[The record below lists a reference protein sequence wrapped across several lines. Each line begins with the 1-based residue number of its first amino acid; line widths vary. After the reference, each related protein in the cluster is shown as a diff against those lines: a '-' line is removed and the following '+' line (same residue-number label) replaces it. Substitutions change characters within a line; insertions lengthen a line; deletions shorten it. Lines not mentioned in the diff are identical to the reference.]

1 MASVPWQEGIAPK
14 IKAGCGD
21 EVSANRFVRMSAG
34 LRPSSCSCCDSSSV
48 AGYSSLLLI
57 PGLKTPGV
65 SPTQCST
72 LVVLCLFSWGE
83 EKNASSLFPPGLW
96 IGLGAHT
103 SPRQRHPREQKL
115 FNENIFCPPFPV
127 RCSTVHTHM
136 WQARMEETN
145 KYSASCKEKDANA
158 GDLKMNKQRQRQV
171 QIQIQLQT
179 QLLSNL

>member
-1 MASVPWQEGIAPK
+1 
-14 IKAGCGD
+14 
-21 EVSANRFVRMSAG
+21 MSAG
-34 LRPSSCSCCDSSSV
+34 LRPSSCCDSSSV

-72 LVVLCLFSWGE
+72 LVVLCLFSRGE

-96 IGLGAHT
+96 IGLGAHP
-103 SPRQRHPREQKL
+103 SPRQRHPRGQKL
-115 FNENIFCPPFPV
+115 LNENIFCPPFPDV
-127 RCSTVHTHM
+127 RCSTAHTHTHM
-136 WQARMEETN
+136 SQARMEETN

-158 GDLKMNKQRQRQV
+158 GDMKMNKQRQV

-179 QLLSNL
+179 QLGAVHK